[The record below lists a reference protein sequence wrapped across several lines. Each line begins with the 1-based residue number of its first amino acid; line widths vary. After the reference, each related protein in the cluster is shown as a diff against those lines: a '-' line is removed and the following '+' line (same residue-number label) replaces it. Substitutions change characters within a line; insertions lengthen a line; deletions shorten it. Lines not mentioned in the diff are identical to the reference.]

1 MAVLALLAFRKTN
14 NTAVPVS
21 RLPCLPS
28 CLQKG
33 LVCFRDG
40 ALVGSADLGMFL
52 TVGDGGLQEELATS
66 WLRGRRALQQAGPPE
81 GAAQREAQ
89 SSDEVGAGGCV
100 LGMRGRAML
109 V

>member
-1 MAVLALLAFRKTN
+1 M
-14 NTAVPVS
+14 PVS

-28 CLQKG
+28 SLQKG

-40 ALVGSADLGMFL
+40 ALVGSVDLGMFL
-52 TVGDGGLQEELATS
+52 AAGDGGLQEELATG

-81 GAAQREAQ
+81 GAAQRGAH
-89 SSDEVGAGGCV
+89 SSDEVGAGSCV
-100 LGMRGRAML
+100 LGMRGVLML